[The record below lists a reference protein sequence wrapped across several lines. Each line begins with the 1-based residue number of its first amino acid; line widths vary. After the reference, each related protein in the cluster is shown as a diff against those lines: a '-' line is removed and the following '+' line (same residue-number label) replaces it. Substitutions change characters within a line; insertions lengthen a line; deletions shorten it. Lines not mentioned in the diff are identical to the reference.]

1 MTTNTNRE
9 EAIAR
14 IMAVA
19 QQLADRDAAAAQ
31 RLIDR
36 KRRRK
41 ETKKAWWLANPEK
54 AKEAKRKK
62 QAKRDALRKQRLA
75 TDPVYAAEVSRK
87 AKERYK
93 ARRARMGAEALNA
106 MQNAAVKRRKELDP
120 EAYRAKIN
128 EYRKQR
134 RAQQKAEAVKYW
146 LTTEP
151 SGEAGQLVTECNQL
165 ITAHNCAFPRIPAHN
180 LEGTP

>member
-19 QQLADRDAAAAQ
+19 QELADRDAAAAQ
-31 RLIDR
+31 AVIDR
-36 KRRRK
+36 KRKKK
-41 ETKKAWWLANPEK
+41 ETKKAWALANPEK
-54 AKEAKRKK
+54 AKEAQRKK
-62 QAKRDALRKQRLA
+62 QAKRDAWRREKYA
-75 TDPVYAAEVSRK
+75 TDPVYAAKVRQQRREEYA
-87 AKERYK
+87 AKRERL
-93 ARRARMGAEALNA
+93 GAEVYNA
-106 MQNAAVKRRKELDP
+106 IQRAAVKARKALNP
-120 EAYRAKIN
+120 EAFRAKDR

-151 SGEAGQLVTECNQL
+151 SGDSGEMTSS
-165 ITAHNCAFPRIPAHN
+165 
-180 LEGTP
+180 

>member
-14 IMAVA
+14 IMAVS

-31 RLIDR
+31 LLIDR
-36 KRRRK
+36 KRRTK
-41 ETKKAWWLANPEK
+41 EVKKAWRLANPEK
-54 AKEAKRKK
+54 AKAAQRKK
-62 QAKRDALRKQRLA
+62 QAKRDAWRKQRLA

-87 AKERYK
+87 GIERYK
-93 ARRARMGAEALNA
+93 ARKARMGAEALNA
-106 MQNAAVKRRKELDP
+106 MQNAAVQRRKELDP
-120 EAYRAKIN
+120 EAFRAKNN

-134 RAQQKAEAVKYW
+134 RAQLKAAAVKYW
-146 LTTEP
+146 LTTEL

-165 ITAHNCAFPRIPAHN
+165 ITAHNGA
-180 LEGTP
+180 

>member
-14 IMAVA
+14 IMAVS

-36 KRRRK
+36 KRRTK
-41 ETKKAWWLANPEK
+41 EVKKAWRLANPEK
-54 AKEAKRKK
+54 AKAAQRKK
-62 QAKRDALRKQRLA
+62 QAKRDAWRKQRLA

-93 ARRARMGAEALNA
+93 ARRERMGAEALNA
-106 MQNAAVKRRKELDP
+106 MQLAAVKRRKELDP
-120 EAYRAKIN
+120 EAYRAKTN

-134 RAQQKAEAVKYW
+134 RAQQKAEAVKYR

-151 SGEAGQLVTECNQL
+151 SGEAGEMTSS
-165 ITAHNCAFPRIPAHN
+165 AHNGA
-180 LEGTP
+180 

>member
-36 KRRRK
+36 KRRTK
-41 ETKKAWWLANPEK
+41 EVKKAWRLANPEK
-54 AKEAKRKK
+54 AKAEQRKK
-62 QAKRDALRKQRLA
+62 QAKRDARRKRRVA
-75 TDPVYAAEVSRK
+75 TDPVYAAELSRK

-93 ARRARMGAEALNA
+93 VRKARMGAEALNA
-106 MQNAAVKRRKELDP
+106 MQNAAVQRRKERDP
-120 EAYRAKIN
+120 EAFRAKIS
-128 EYRKQR
+128 ESRKQR
-134 RAQQKAEAVKYW
+134 RAQLKAEAVKYW
-146 LTTEP
+146 LTTQS
-151 SGEAGQLVTECNQL
+151 SGEAGEMTSS
-165 ITAHNCAFPRIPAHN
+165 AHNGA
-180 LEGTP
+180 

>member
-36 KRRRK
+36 KRRTK
-41 ETKKAWWLANPEK
+41 EVKKAWRLANPEK
-54 AKEAKRKK
+54 AKAEQRKK
-62 QAKRDALRKQRLA
+62 QAKRDARRKRRVA
-75 TDPVYAAEVSRK
+75 TDPVYAAELSRK

-93 ARRARMGAEALNA
+93 VRKARMGAEALNA
-106 MQNAAVKRRKELDP
+106 MQNAAVQRRKERDP
-120 EAYRAKIN
+120 EAFRAKIS
-128 EYRKQR
+128 ESRKQR
-134 RAQQKAEAVKYW
+134 RAQLKAEAVKYW
-146 LTTEP
+146 LTTQS
-151 SGEAGQLVTECNQL
+151 SGEAGEMTSSAHNGAFTR
-165 ITAHNCAFPRIPAHN
+165 ITAHNQ
-180 LEGTP
+180 EG

>member
-14 IMAVA
+14 IMALA

-36 KRRRK
+36 KRRKK
-41 ETKKAWWLANPEK
+41 EVKKAWRLANPEK
-54 AKEAKRKK
+54 AKEARRKK
-62 QAKRDALRKQRLA
+62 NKKRDAWRKQRVA
-75 TDPVYAAEVSRK
+75 TDPVYAAELSRK
-87 AKERYK
+87 AKERYQARK
-93 ARRARMGAEALNA
+93 ARIGSEALNA
-106 MQNAAVKRRKELDP
+106 MQKAAVQRRKERDP
-120 EAYRAKIN
+120 EAFRAKTN

-134 RAQQKAEAVKYW
+134 RAQLKAAAVKYW

-151 SGEAGQLVTECNQL
+151 SGESGEMTNS
-165 ITAHNCAFPRIPAHN
+165 AHN

>member
-36 KRRRK
+36 KRRTK
-41 ETKKAWWLANPEK
+41 ETKKAWRLANPEK
-54 AKEAKRKK
+54 AKAAQRKK
-62 QAKRDALRKQRLA
+62 QAKRDAWRKQRLA

-106 MQNAAVKRRKELDP
+106 MQLAAVKRREARDP
-120 EAYRAKIN
+120 EAFRAKKS

-134 RAQQKAEAVKYW
+134 RAQLKAEAVKYW

-151 SGEAGQLVTECNQL
+151 SGEAGEMTSS
-165 ITAHNCAFPRIPAHN
+165 AHNGA
-180 LEGTP
+180 